1 MALIIM
7 IGHLTV
13 VGNVLPDVGVVLP
26 SGQFLE

>member
-1 MALIIM
+1 MALIM

-13 VGNVLPDVGVVLP
+13 AGNVLPDVVVVLP